1 MSDASP
7 IRQTPTRYDETRH
20 QDGSLRTEWGGLLQ
34 RIQGMSDAQLDLRLR
49 SIDRQL
55 RSNGLGYHPNNK
67 RLGKTRTWQLD
78 LIPVIYDADSW
89 AQLSVGLDQRARL
102 KQALYR
108 DIYGPQRLLRKGV
121 IPPSMLYAHDGYLRD
136 MLDPSN
142 PVDEN
147 IQLPLCTSDVIRSAT
162 GEWFVTSDAGQYP
175 TGLGYA
181 LENRVVLSRVLRQEF
196 SERRITRLV
205 GYFRQLKRHIS
216 ALGRGT
222 ERCVFLSY
230 PSGHPNYFEFA
241 WLSKYLGFPLV
252 EPADLT
258 VRDNVV
264 SVRTTHG
271 LQVVDVILRFMDERQ
286 IDPVIIGSQE
296 QQGVPGLV
304 EAARRGGVKI
314 INPLG
319 AGVVA
324 NPAWHAIMPELCE
337 ELLDE
342 PLRLPSLPTYWLGW
356 EDVYQRCLQ
365 RVDQLR
371 FQFIN
376 DHNVW
381 VDPSRLSPEAKSAFL
396 DKMAKAPCDFVAREH
411 IARSTA
417 PSVQGGALEAQKI
430 AVRTFQVIQ
439 GESFETLAGGL
450 CLTQRLHSDTQA
462 TIGTKD
468 VWVLSKRPVGQ
479 DSLFNDNSNT
489 PSLSLL
495 DDELPS
501 RIAENFFW
509 LGRNAERVESCLRLL
524 RGIFQGMLDEES
536 ALESGHANAGVQALL
551 RALTI
556 STSSQSGF
564 IGRGAKRR
572 IAQPD
577 RDLKAI
583 LQDVTR
589 MGSLASMLI
598 QWQYSASAANDRLS
612 GEQLRVF
619 DRIDSL
625 QTSLQSLELSDQFC
639 SNSDELNE
647 VIHCI
652 DAFLLATSAFA
663 GLSHENITHTDLWG
677 FLMLGRS
684 LERAHQIIIK
694 VGAVNMSDSEND
706 LVLEYSLRLFDSV
719 MTYRARYSS
728 TLDSQ
733 RVLSLLLMDVLNP
746 RSLAY
751 QFVRIEKLVDT
762 LPGRKTDTSVDVL
775 KRLAFTGSSRVRLAE
790 MESLLN
796 AGNNSRQS
804 LPKFLKV
811 LEELPTKMT
820 NAITKQYFTHTES
833 RYDFGQPAPL
843 SNSLSVVSEETG
855 GLQ

>member
-7 IRQTPTRYDETRH
+7 VRTSPTRYDETRH
-20 QDGSLRTEWGGLLQ
+20 QDGSLRSEWGGLLQ
-34 RIQGMSDAQLDLRLR
+34 RIEGMSDAQLDLRLR
-49 SIDRQL
+49 GIDRQL

-67 RLGKTRTWQLD
+67 RLGTTRTWQLD
-78 LIPVIYDADSW
+78 LLPVIYDADSW
-89 AQLSVGLDQRARL
+89 AQLSTGLDQRARL

-108 DIYGPQRLLRKGV
+108 DIYGPQRLLSEGV

-142 PVDEN
+142 PVDEHVA
-147 IQLPLCTSDVIRSAT
+147 LPLCTSDVIRSAT
-162 GEWFVTSDAGQYP
+162 GEWFVSSDAGQYP

-196 SERRITRLV
+196 AERRITRLV
-205 GYFRQLKRHIS
+205 GYFRQVKRYIH

-230 PSGHPNYFEFA
+230 PSEHPNYFEFA
-241 WLSKYLGFPLV
+241 WLSKYLGYPLV

-319 AGVVA
+319 AGVVG
-324 NPAWHAIMPELCE
+324 NPAWHSIMPKLCE
-337 ELLDE
+337 ELLNE
-342 PLRLPSLPTYWLGW
+342 RLLLPSVPTYWLGW
-356 EDVYQRCLQ
+356 EDVYQQSMQ

-371 FQFIN
+371 FQSIN

-381 VDPSRLSPEAKSAFL
+381 VNPSRLSAEDKAAFL
-396 DKMAKAPCDFVAREH
+396 DRVAKAPSDFVAREEV
-411 IARSTA
+411 ARSTA
-417 PSVQGGALEAQKI
+417 PSVQGSGLESQKI
-430 AVRTFQVIQ
+430 AIRTFQVTQ
-439 GESFETLAGGL
+439 GERFETMAGGL
-450 CLTQRLHSDTQA
+450 CLSQHVHADGQA
-462 TIGTKD
+462 GIGTKD
-468 VWVLSKRPVGQ
+468 VWVLSKKPVGQ
-479 DSLFNDNSNT
+479 DSLFNDSIQS
-489 PSLSLL
+489 PASSLS

-556 STSSQSGF
+556 STSSQPGF

-577 RDLKAI
+577 RELKAM
-583 LQDVTR
+583 LQDVNR
-589 MGSLASMLI
+589 MGSLASLLN

-619 DRIDSL
+619 DRIDTL
-625 QTSLQSLELSDQFC
+625 QMSLQSLELSNQFC
-639 SNSDELNE
+639 SDSDELNE
-647 VIHCI
+647 VIHYI
-652 DAFLLATSAFA
+652 DALMLATSAFA
-663 GLSHENITHTDLWG
+663 GLSHENITHTDVWG

-684 LERAHQIIIK
+684 LERAHQIIVT
-694 VGAVNMSDSEND
+694 VGAVNLSDQEND

-733 RVLSLLLMDVLNP
+733 RVLSLLLMDELNP

-751 QFVRIEKLVDT
+751 QFVRIENLVDT
-762 LPGRKTDTSVDVL
+762 LPGRKSDSSADTL
-775 KRLAFTGSSRVRLAE
+775 KRLAFAGSSRVRLADIE
-790 MESLLN
+790 PLLN

-811 LEELPTKMT
+811 LEELPIRMT

-833 RYDFGQPAPL
+833 RYDFGQPSLL
-843 SNSLSVVSEETG
+843 SALTVVSDETG